1 MDLIHVP
8 LRHKYPALKT
18 LPKSQKWLGR
28 PMDTHLKKNGG
39 ASKWSLVK
47 KEPLY
52 THRFYSCILIFAGR
66 MLICESMSIK
76 EPFQVPGSLSGY
88 QAPQQKRRFET
99 CIYQYMIYISILVSN
114 NDSGGALKLS
124 RIITCSHSGGSIS
137 NMLRCNPASNPTSH
151 QEFNPMIQTWQVLHR
166 SKSSKLTTIQ
176 PQYRDR
182 LLSNTATN
190 HH

>member
-8 LRHKYPALKT
+8 LRHKYPALKR
-18 LPKSQKWLGR
+18 LPKKWLGR

-76 EPFQVPGSLSGY
+76 EPFQVPGSLCGY
-88 QAPQQKRRFET
+88 QAPPTET
-99 CIYQYMIYISILVSN
+99 KVWNMFKYMIYISTLVSN

-124 RIITCSHSGGSIS
+124 RIITCSHSGGSIL

>member
-8 LRHKYPALKT
+8 LRHKYPALKRQ
-18 LPKSQKWLGR
+18 PKKWLGR

-76 EPFQVPGSLSGY
+76 EPFQVPGSLCGY
-88 QAPQQKRRFET
+88 QALPTET
-99 CIYQYMIYISILVSN
+99 KVWNMFKYMIYINTCFKQWFRRCSEVESN
-114 NDSGGALKLS
+114 HYLFALRRQHLEHATMQPCIKSYESSRVQPYDSNLAGFASLKVFK
-124 RIITCSHSGGSIS
+124 I
-137 NMLRCNPASNPTSH
+137 
-151 QEFNPMIQTWQVLHR
+151 
-166 SKSSKLTTIQ
+166 
-176 PQYRDR
+176 
-182 LLSNTATN
+182 N
-190 HH
+190 HHPTAI